1 MNIWAI
7 HAHRIQKT
15 ISRKSLQVLMT
26 EESFYVREPIS
37 QPLDRFTKAEK
48 LELLMWHPLFTG
60 KCPCCGQKLA
70 ESIAECECGWKDELE
85 TKP

>member
-1 MNIWAI
+1 
-7 HAHRIQKT
+7 
-15 ISRKSLQVLMT
+15 MT
-26 EESFYVREPIS
+26 EESFYVREPIF

-70 ESIAECECGWKDELE
+70 GSIAECECGWKDELE